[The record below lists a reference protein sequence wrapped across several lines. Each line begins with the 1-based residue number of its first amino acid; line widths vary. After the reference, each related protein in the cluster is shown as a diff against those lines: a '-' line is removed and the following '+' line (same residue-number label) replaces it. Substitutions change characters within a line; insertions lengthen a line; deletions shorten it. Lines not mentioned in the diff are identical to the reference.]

1 MQEKHRKWICLGLF
15 LIAIF
20 VCFTTGCGKKDYTTG
35 DLEGYHYEETDEVT
49 NYVKIVTNHDQVILV
64 ELYPEDAPITVENF
78 QKLVSEHFYD
88 DLIFHRVEKEFVIQG
103 ADPEGTGVGGS
114 DETIKGEFS
123 SNGVDNPIKHGK
135 GVLSMARSDD
145 PDSASS
151 QFFICLSDNEGVQ
164 NLDGNYAAFGKVIAG
179 MDSVLEIGNV
189 KVNGSVP
196 VQTQRMVSVTF
207 VKVSENNG

>member
-1 MQEKHRKWICLGLF
+1 
-15 LIAIF
+15 
-20 VCFTTGCGKKDYTTG
+20 
-35 DLEGYHYEETDEVT
+35 
-49 NYVKIVTNHDQVILV
+49 
-64 ELYPEDAPITVENF
+64 
-78 QKLVSEHFYD
+78 
-88 DLIFHRVEKEFVIQG
+88 
-103 ADPEGTGVGGS
+103 
-114 DETIKGEFS
+114 
-123 SNGVDNPIKHGK
+123 
-135 GVLSMARSDD
+135 MARSDD

>member
-35 DLEGYHYEETDEVT
+35 DLEGYHYEETDEV
-49 NYVKIVTNHDQVILV
+49 
-64 ELYPEDAPITVENF
+64 F

-103 ADPEGTGVGGS
+103 GDPEGTGVGGS